1 MRNPLFQ
8 PVAMILTLL
17 GGVILAGCQQP
28 ESNMSEKSFEA
39 TSETASASYLIGFR
53 QAQNIQAQGGDVIDM
68 QAYELGARDAI
79 AGNESQVPEE
89 NEEQLMAALSEALM
103 QEKSASGET
112 FMEENAARPEV
123 TTTES
128 GLQYEV
134 LVEGTGPNPAAT
146 DTVVTH
152 YHGTLTDGTVF
163 DSSVE
168 RGSPASFPVNRV
180 IAGWTEALQMM
191 GVGAKWRL
199 VIPPELA
206 YGERGAGG
214 AIPPKAT
221 LVFEVELLE
230 IQ

>member
-1 MRNPLFQ
+1 MKNTTKSTRSWITLVFAG
-8 PVAMILTLL
+8 AM
-17 GGVILAGCQQP
+17 LAGCQQP
-28 ESNMSEKSFEA
+28 EQQMPETPIDG
-39 TSETASASYLIGFR
+39 TSDVESASYLIGFR
-53 QAQNIQAQGGDVIDM
+53 QAQNIQAQGGDIIDM
-68 QAYELGARDAI
+68 QAYAQGTKDAI

-89 NEEQLMAALSEALM
+89 NEEQLMAVLSTALTE
-103 QEKSASGET
+103 QKTASSET
-112 FMEENAARPEV
+112 FMQENAARPEV
-123 TTTES
+123 VTTES

-134 LVEGTGPNPAAT
+134 LVEGSGAKPSAT

-191 GVGAKWRL
+191 GVGSKWRL

-206 YGERGAGG
+206 YGARGAGG
-214 AIPPKAT
+214 AIPPNAT
-221 LVFEVELLE
+221 LVFEVELLD

>member
-1 MRNPLFQ
+1 MKKNISLNMFSLFLI
-8 PVAMILTLL
+8 MFTF
-17 GGVILAGCQQP
+17 GCQ
-28 ESNMSEKSFEA
+28 SEVEA
-39 TSETASASYLIGFR
+39 TSDQTLDQSSDVTSASYLIGYQQMR
-53 QAQNIQAQGGDVIDM
+53 MMLDQTG
-68 QAYELGARDAI
+68 DAI
-79 AGNESQVPEE
+79 NLDAFALGTADAISGKDSQVAADREE
-89 NEEQLMAALSEALM
+89 TVLNALSAAISAN
-103 QEKSASGET
+103 KSALGNQYRAD
-112 FMEENAARPEV
+112 NAARPEV

-134 LVEGTGPNPAAT
+134 LVEGTGPRPSAT

>member
-1 MRNPLFQ
+1 MRNNHKS
-8 PVAMILTLL
+8 TLGL
-17 GGVILAGCQQP
+17 IVLVLSGVMLAGCQQP
-28 ESNMSEKSFEA
+28 ENNMSESTFDVSSDVE
-39 TSETASASYLIGFR
+39 SASYLIGFR
-53 QAQNIQAQGGDVIDM
+53 QAQNIQQQGGDIIDM
-68 QAYELGARDAI
+68 QAYGQGAQDAI
-79 AGNESQVPEE
+79 AGQDSQVPVE
-89 NEEQLMAALSEALM
+89 NEEQLMSALTEALM
-103 QEKSASGET
+103 QQKSASSES
-112 FMEENAARPEV
+112 FMQENAARPEV
-123 TTTES
+123 TTTAS

-134 LVEGTGPNPAAT
+134 LVEGTGPKPAAT

-191 GVGAKWRL
+191 GTGSKWRL

-214 AIPPKAT
+214 AIPPNAT

>member
-1 MRNPLFQ
+1 MRNNHKS
-8 PVAMILTLL
+8 TLGL
-17 GGVILAGCQQP
+17 IVLVLSGVMLAGCQQP
-28 ESNMSEKSFEA
+28 ENNMSESTFDASSDVE
-39 TSETASASYLIGFR
+39 SASYLIGFR
-53 QAQNIQAQGGDVIDM
+53 QAQNIQQQGGDIIDM
-68 QAYELGARDAI
+68 QAYGQGAQDAS
-79 AGNESQVPEE
+79 AGQDSQVPVE
-89 NEEQLMAALSEALM
+89 NEEQLMSALTEALM
-103 QEKSASGET
+103 QQKSASSES
-112 FMEENAARPEV
+112 FMQENAARPEV
-123 TTTES
+123 TTTAS

-134 LVEGTGPNPAAT
+134 LVEGTGPKPAAT

-191 GVGAKWRL
+191 GTGSKWRL

-214 AIPPKAT
+214 AIPPNAT

>member
-1 MRNPLFQ
+1 MKNTTKSARSWITLVFAG
-8 PVAMILTLL
+8 AM
-17 GGVILAGCQQP
+17 LAGCQQP
-28 ESNMSEKSFEA
+28 EQQMPETPIDV
-39 TSETASASYLIGFR
+39 TSDVESASYLIGFR
-53 QAQNIQAQGGDVIDM
+53 QAQNIQAQGGDIIDM
-68 QAYELGARDAI
+68 QAYAQGTKDAI

-89 NEEQLMAALSEALM
+89 SEEQLMAVLSTALM
-103 QEKSASGET
+103 EQNTASSET
-112 FMEENAARPEV
+112 FMQENAARPEV
-123 TTTES
+123 VTTES

-134 LVEGTGPNPAAT
+134 LVEGSGAKPSAT
-146 DTVVTH
+146 ETVVTH

-191 GVGAKWRL
+191 GVGSKWRL

-206 YGERGAGG
+206 YGDRGAGG
-214 AIPPKAT
+214 AIPPNAT
-221 LVFEVELLE
+221 LVFEVELLD

>member
-1 MRNPLFQ
+1 MRNPFFQ
-8 PVAMILTLL
+8 PVALILTLL

-28 ESNMSEKSFEA
+28 ESNMSETSFEA

-68 QAYELGARDAI
+68 QAYELGGGDAI

-214 AIPPKAT
+214 AIPPNAT